1 MATLDETI
9 NIIINAT
16 DNASAV
22 IANVGTASSDLS
34 GKVSGLAAPFA
45 DLANT
50 LLTAEAAIAAFA
62 LAIGTLAVSESIKF
76 EDSLYNV
83 KKQLGDSGITIDE
96 ARLKI
101 EGLALQYG
109 TNANDVA
116 GSMADFLA
124 AGNSYVNSAGLVETA
139 TKLMIA
145 GQLDAQ
151 FATDAITKSL
161 AGFKI
166 PATDAAEGA
175 TKVGDVLN
183 KIGDISSGK
192 FEEIVE
198 GFSRISPTAKDAGL
212 SMEETAA
219 TIAVIVDVFGSGE
232 IAATALKSGLLSLID
247 PSTGAKEEM
256 TRLGVA
262 TTGSGDELLS
272 AKTIITDLA
281 GKFGTLTDSQKLQT
295 AAIIFGKDQAGAMNA
310 LLGDW
315 GKQQDYVAQMLD
327 KTTGA
332 MGSMEKEVTGKLL
345 LISTSVDKANEAWR
359 QFLENLGSKITAG
372 GELQN
377 LIDSAGEL
385 GVAFKTVATSG
396 ALDPL
401 LEAFQTKFQGMS
413 DVVSAAAT
421 NLPAAFA
428 EVDWSGLTDSI
439 DLLSENV
446 KQVFSDFFGPIDLT
460 TVDGLKTAIQLVID
474 TVESLTLTVA
484 GIVAEFSPFAAAI
497 GETVTHFNDLDAAS
511 KVDFG
516 TTLGAMK
523 LVVDAGVGLG
533 LALVAIGHAGVDMS
547 DVLDGVFGTVKIA
560 INSLQLAFD
569 SAVLGIVSL
578 AQTSLGVLGF
588 DDQAQ
593 QLQGIMDAIAANGVR
608 NAGELEAGWN
618 QAFGDGDGKSQ
629 AFRDTLDGTAE
640 KLNQLKT
647 ATDPVATA
655 MTDTAD
661 ATAGLTMEQQL
672 VTGMFGEFTD
682 ELDQML
688 TPLTGAQVAM
698 DMMTASTEAAGNM
711 TKTTREE
718 GGYLYTAITD
728 GTGAITYYSEKM
740 KESTEAIDGNAKK
753 TEEMTRIAND
763 FQVKMEEIASNDRI
777 KTIEAMVKL
786 NTAELE
792 TDAERVKATFASL
805 DNTITSTG
813 TLLGS
818 LFNSLISAT
827 SMSDKFKI
835 ERQIDKENKMRQE
848 AFELQTKLAEAEI
861 ARVNAQTKALEKGDA
876 LITIDG
882 TGLAPQLEAF
892 MWEILKAI
900 RVRANAEFA
909 DYLLGMGGAT
919 A

>member
-1 MATLDETI
+1 
-9 NIIINAT
+9 
-16 DNASAV
+16 
-22 IANVGTASSDLS
+22 
-34 GKVSGLAAPFA
+34 
-45 DLANT
+45 
-50 LLTAEAAIAAFA
+50 
-62 LAIGTLAVSESIKF
+62 
-76 EDSLYNV
+76 
-83 KKQLGDSGITIDE
+83 
-96 ARLKI
+96 
-101 EGLALQYG
+101 
-109 TNANDVA
+109 
-116 GSMADFLA
+116 
-124 AGNSYVNSAGLVETA
+124 
-139 TKLMIA
+139 
-145 GQLDAQ
+145 
-151 FATDAITKSL
+151 
-161 AGFKI
+161 
-166 PATDAAEGA
+166 
-175 TKVGDVLN
+175 
-183 KIGDISSGK
+183 
-192 FEEIVE
+192 
-198 GFSRISPTAKDAGL
+198 
-212 SMEETAA
+212 
-219 TIAVIVDVFGSGE
+219 
-232 IAATALKSGLLSLID
+232 
-247 PSTGAKEEM
+247 
-256 TRLGVA
+256 
-262 TTGSGDELLS
+262 
-272 AKTIITDLA
+272 
-281 GKFGTLTDSQKLQT
+281 
-295 AAIIFGKDQAGAMNA
+295 
-310 LLGDW
+310 
-315 GKQQDYVAQMLD
+315 
-327 KTTGA
+327 
-332 MGSMEKEVTGKLL
+332 
-345 LISTSVDKANEAWR
+345 
-359 QFLENLGSKITAG
+359 
-372 GELQN
+372 
-377 LIDSAGEL
+377 
-385 GVAFKTVATSG
+385 
-396 ALDPL
+396 
-401 LEAFQTKFQGMS
+401 
-413 DVVSAAAT
+413 
-421 NLPAAFA
+421 
-428 EVDWSGLTDSI
+428 
-439 DLLSENV
+439 
-446 KQVFSDFFGPIDLT
+446 
-460 TVDGLKTAIQLVID
+460 
-474 TVESLTLTVA
+474 
-484 GIVAEFSPFAAAI
+484 
-497 GETVTHFNDLDAAS
+497 
-511 KVDFG
+511 
-516 TTLGAMK
+516 
-523 LVVDAGVGLG
+523 
-533 LALVAIGHAGVDMS
+533 
-547 DVLDGVFGTVKIA
+547 
-560 INSLQLAFD
+560 
-569 SAVLGIVSL
+569 
-578 AQTSLGVLGF
+578 
-588 DDQAQ
+588 
-593 QLQGIMDAIAANGVR
+593 VR

-618 QAFGDGDGKSQ
+618 QAFVDGDGKSQ